1 MILLTQPLKV
11 CLFFCYVISESPNNI
26 LVLILFMIKD
36 GFDSEAYE
44 DFHDLMNG
52 WSALAATLMSRE

>member
-1 MILLTQPLKV
+1 M
-11 CLFFCYVISESPNNI
+11 ISESPNNI
-26 LVLILFMIKD
+26 LVLISVAIKD

-52 WSALAATLMSRE
+52 WSALAATLMSRD